1 MYRKRCRKVTEIILL
16 TGFLGAGKTT
26 FMRSLLDT
34 YQDKKIGVIVN
45 EFGERNI
52 DGETL
57 EKEGILMEELSN
69 GSIFCA
75 CIKDNFLSSLI
86 YLSKKDL
93 EYVFIEASGLSDPSS
108 IGQILETI
116 KPKTVKPYSYKG
128 AIGIVDAD
136 SFLDLYEILP
146 AFERQVRYSDA
157 IIINKADLVEQER
170 IDETIEQIRSINSDA
185 PTYITSYCAVD
196 MVKLVEDLT
205 DHGERPTESTNT
217 IDSRPKTLTLKSA
230 GVLSY
235 ENLEKFLQALSDS
248 TFRVKGFLET
258 DKGQVF
264 VDAVG
269 KNIEIK
275 PWDKEVKEH
284 ELVVISSVGI
294 KIISLLTDQINL
306 YFKDQLSLS

>member
-136 SFLDLYEILP
+136 IFDKVLLVSLVSKRGTPLKGSSFSLITRE
-146 AFERQVRYSDA
+146 
-157 IIINKADLVEQER
+157 
-170 IDETIEQIRSINSDA
+170 A
-185 PTYITSYCAVD
+185 PRRMASFA
-196 MVKLVEDLT
+196 
-205 DHGERPTESTNT
+205 
-217 IDSRPKTLTLKSA
+217 
-230 GVLSY
+230 
-235 ENLEKFLQALSDS
+235 
-248 TFRVKGFLET
+248 
-258 DKGQVF
+258 
-264 VDAVG
+264 
-269 KNIEIK
+269 
-275 PWDKEVKEH
+275 
-284 ELVVISSVGI
+284 
-294 KIISLLTDQINL
+294 
-306 YFKDQLSLS
+306 